1 MSLTNFKVAL
11 LMLEKQSDWSK
22 VVMGLG
28 TANQSALFQQ
38 TIRDAIAE
46 LELKDLSSTSIGYTC
61 YSKNLLMT

>member
-1 MSLTNFKVAL
+1 
-11 LMLEKQSDWSK
+11 MLEKQSDWSK